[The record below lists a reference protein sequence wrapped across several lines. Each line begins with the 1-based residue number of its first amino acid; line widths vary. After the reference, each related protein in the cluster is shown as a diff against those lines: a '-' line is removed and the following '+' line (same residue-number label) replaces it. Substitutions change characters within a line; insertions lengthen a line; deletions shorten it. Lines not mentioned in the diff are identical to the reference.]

1 MSVFVSVCQANEVSG
16 WLINIMSDQFQIPSA
31 LEICEKFPC
40 KPEVK
45 ALAAEYPK
53 PSDFISALQQENMSV
68 DAVQALARS
77 MPKEKS
83 VEWASQ
89 SARKAGEESGLSPEE
104 QKALEA
110 TEAWIENPDEAN
122 AAAAASAAADL
133 PTDSPAGWAANAA
146 AFAEGVEIPEEA
158 SVPETGDDLTGHFSA
173 SSVLLSAAKMSP
185 DGIPEMPEV
194 PEVPEFAEALPTD
207 DLIAEGLDQLVESP
221 PPPEM
226 TPKEQAQATKYLE
239 PFIELGI
246 KLAQTVPGWL

>member
-1 MSVFVSVCQANEVSG
+1 M
-16 WLINIMSDQFQIPSA
+16 IDQFQIPSA

-53 PSDFISALQQENMSV
+53 PADFISALQQENMSV

-77 MPKEKS
+77 MPKDKA

-89 SARKAGEESGLSPEE
+89 SARMAGEKAGLSPEE
-104 QKALEA
+104 QNALEA
-110 TEAWIENPDEAN
+110 TEAWVSSPEAAN

-133 PTDSPAGWAANAA
+133 PADSPAGWAANAA
-146 AFAEGVEIPEEA
+146 AFAEGVEVPEEA
-158 SVPETGDDLTGHFSA
+158 TLTETGGDLTEHFSA
-173 SSVLLSAAKMSP
+173 SSVMLSAAQMSP
-185 DGIPEMPEV
+185 EGIPEMPEV
-194 PEVPEFAEALPTD
+194 PEMPALAEALPTD
-207 DLIAEGLDQLVESP
+207 DLIAEGMDQLVETP

-226 TPKEQAQATKYLE
+226 TPKELTQAAKYLE
-239 PFIELGI
+239 PFIDLGI